1 MKEHQS
7 MKKKS
12 LLQLIRF
19 LIRNLTKFNVIHQE
33 YIPQSGSLLM
43 TCNHLSR
50 LDTPIAMSI
59 TDRNDLVAIVA
70 KKYQEKTIFKWLL
83 DKMGTMV
90 WMDREKIDFA
100 AVREALDYLRH
111 GVIVGIAPEGTRS
124 RDAQGLMEGKQ
135 GAALLAANGSTLIL
149 PVGIYG
155 SENIN
160 SYFARL
166 RRPPVTVRVGKPYYL
181 PEMVRE
187 DRQEWLKRSTDE
199 IMCRI
204 AALLP
209 EEYRGY
215 YANHPRLKELLAE
228 NDQA

>member
-1 MKEHQS
+1 MTKDQT
-7 MKKKS
+7 MKKMP

-33 YIPQSGSLLM
+33 YIPESGALLM

-50 LDTPIAMSI
+50 LDTPIVMSI

-70 KKYQEKTIFKWLL
+70 KKYQEKPLFKWLL
-83 DKMGTMV
+83 DNIGTMV
-90 WMDREKIDFA
+90 WMDREKIDLA
-100 AVREALDYLRH
+100 AVREALDYLRQ

-124 RDAQGLMEGKQ
+124 RNAQGLMEGKQ

-155 SENIN
+155 SEQIN
-160 SYFARL
+160 HHFAHL
-166 RRPPVTVRVGKPYYL
+166 RRPPVTVRVGRPYYL
-181 PEMVRE
+181 PEMMRE
-187 DRQEWLKRSTDE
+187 DRQGWLKRSTDE

-209 EEYRGY
+209 AEYRGF
-215 YANHPRLKELLAE
+215 YADHPRLKELLAE
-228 NDQA
+228 NDQE